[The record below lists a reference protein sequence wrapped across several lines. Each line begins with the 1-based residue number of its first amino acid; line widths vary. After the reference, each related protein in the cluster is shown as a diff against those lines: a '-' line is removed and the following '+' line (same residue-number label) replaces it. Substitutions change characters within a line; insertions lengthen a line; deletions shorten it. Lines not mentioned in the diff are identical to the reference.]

1 MNTAD
6 DFRLQTVTES
16 NPALLGGAD
25 APIPAENGSSE
36 AEPQYKPEPKLSR
49 KLSAKQQEQ
58 PKTKPAIHTAALFS
72 GVVVSPLRS
81 PRQEKENRGGYSH

>member
-6 DFRLQTVTES
+6 DVRLQPVTES

-36 AEPQYKPEPKLSR
+36 AEPFYKPEPKLSR
-49 KLSAKQQEQ
+49 KLSAKQQAARAGGQRPRPSQ
-58 PKTKPAIHTAALFS
+58 PHTAALFS
-72 GVVVSPLRS
+72 GVDV
-81 PRQEKENRGGYSH
+81 